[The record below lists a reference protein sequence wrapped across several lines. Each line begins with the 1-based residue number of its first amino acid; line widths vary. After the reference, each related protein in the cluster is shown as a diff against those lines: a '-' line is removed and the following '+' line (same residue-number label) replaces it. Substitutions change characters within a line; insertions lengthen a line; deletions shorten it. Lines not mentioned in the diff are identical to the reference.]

1 MATCESVNFLYPL
14 LADVYYPIVEQATY
28 GNIKK
33 QWVLDKTIASNFNS
47 VGSAGKEEITPNVN
61 ISRESLLIGRVKTDI
76 RISTAESRNSVTNI
90 LISNIRDSSG
100 NSVYNETAG
109 PRTGKPTIFE
119 IATMEPYVG
128 PFGSVEFYKLIIR
141 RSENQAVDV

>member
-1 MATCESVNFLYPL
+1 MATCETVDFTYPL
-14 LADVYYPIVEQATY
+14 LADIYYPIVEQATY

-33 QWVLDKTIASNFNS
+33 QWILDKTVAANFNS
-47 VGSAGKEEITPNVN
+47 AGSASKQEITPNVN
-61 ISRESLLIGRVKTDI
+61 ITQESLLLGRVRTDI
-76 RISTAESRNSVTNI
+76 RISTLESKNSLTNI
-90 LISNIRDSSG
+90 IISNIRDSRG
-100 NSVYNETAG
+100 NSVYNETSG

-141 RSENQAVDV
+141 RSENQAVDI

>member
-1 MATCESVNFLYPL
+1 MTTCESVNFLYPL
-14 LADVYYPIVEQATY
+14 LADVYYPIVEQAAY

-61 ISRESLLIGRVKTDI
+61 ITRESLLIGRVRTDI
-76 RISTAESRNSVTNI
+76 RLSTAESRNSVTNI

-100 NSVYNETAG
+100 NSVYNETSG